1 MCYFGIIKLDTMKKI
16 IIRLLVCITA
26 FTCFSYALV
35 LHKEENC
42 EHEHHYIGHVHETF
56 AEILS
61 ECPYC
66 HADLVSR
73 IIPATCESDGNYY
86 VYCPNGDYSDRGT
99 IPKLGH
105 DYKETVLVEATC
117 TKKGEVRYECTR
129 CGDSYKKETDALGHN
144 YLYKVTKEATC
155 TEEGTR
161 KYTCTRCYDSYTK
174 TIDALGH
181 DFEYEEVEATCTK
194 DGYKK
199 GVCKRCGEETKEVYP
214 ALGHKLGTFKTVKEA
229 TCTEDGIKE
238 AICSVCNETIKETI
252 PKLGHKFP
260 DEWTV
265 EKEAG
270 FFHEGIETKTCSVC
284 GEKISQS
291 IPKKDPTPLI
301 IGGSVGVLAV
311 IGGALAYFNKLK
323 KPSKKLKKQEDVLD
337 KDPLKPEFEDKSI
350 LVRSSNEELILNLKG
365 KKFLEVSTCES
376 EELKDNAIENE
387 PDLIICEI
395 NSDEEYDTI
404 IKLKEEELSEFSLS
418 LILSKELIKKN
429 EETLKSLKEEKKIV
443 DYVTPDTDVDIMQVK
458 LVLPVLKPKM
468 NSDETLGNIGMV
480 ADALGIP
487 YVSKIIDVYVTG
499 RDLKATLEEEEKGV
513 SEVSTI
519 IGDIASILGFD
530 TVASVA
536 GLVDDIDS
544 IRSALDSE
552 SGVHE
557 KSAGIE
563 GAKDIVDVVSD
574 IVNKD

>member
-1 MCYFGIIKLDTMKKI
+1 MKRI
-16 IIRLLVCITA
+16 IIRLLVTILVISS
-26 FTCFSYALV
+26 FSYALF
-35 LHKEENC
+35 LNREQEEN
-42 EHEHHYIGHVHETF
+42 HDSFFHVHVYHLHAISDGDAIRTCT
-56 AEILS
+56 APGCIGGTVRARRVVQPTCTS
-61 ECPYC
+61 EGSYLEMCDQCGYIAPS
-66 HADLVSR
+66 VTV
-73 IIPATCESDGNYY
+73 IPA
-86 VYCPNGDYSDRGT
+86 
-99 IPKLGH
+99 LGH
-105 DYKETVLVEATC
+105 NYEPHTEKEATC
-117 TKKGEVRYECTR
+117 TQTGQIRYECSR
-129 CGDSYKKETDALGHN
+129 CHDAYYETTEALGHN

-155 TEEGTR
+155 TEEGIRT
-161 KYTCTRCYDSYTK
+161 YTCTRCYNKYTK

-199 GVCKRCGEETKEVYP
+199 GICKRCGEETNEVYP
-214 ALGHKLGTFKTVKEA
+214 ALGHKLGTFKIVKEA
-229 TCTEDGIKE
+229 TCTEDGVKE
-238 AICSVCNETIKETI
+238 AICSVCNETVKETI
-252 PKLGHKFP
+252 PKLGHKFSE
-260 DEWTV
+260 EWTV

-270 FFHEGIETKTCSVC
+270 FFSDGLETKTCSVC

-291 IPKKDPTPLI
+291 IPKKDSTPLI
-301 IGGSVGVLAV
+301 IGGSAAALAV
-311 IGGALAYFNKLK
+311 VGSALAYFNKLK
-323 KPSKKLKKQEDVLD
+323 KPSKKPKKQKDVLD

-350 LVRSSNEELILNLKG
+350 LVRSSNEEFILNLKG
-365 KKFLEVSTCES
+365 KKFLEVSTCEF

-395 NSDEEYDTI
+395 NSDEEYDTV
-404 IKLKEEELSEFSLS
+404 IKLMEEELSDFSLS
-418 LILSKELIKKN
+418 LILSKELIEKN
-429 EETLKSLKEEKKIV
+429 KETLEKLKEEKKIV

-499 RDLKATLEEEEKGV
+499 RDLKTTLEEEEKGV
-513 SEVSTI
+513 SEISTI
-519 IGDIASILGFD
+519 IADIASILGFD
-530 TVASVA
+530 TIASVA

-544 IRSALDSE
+544 IKSALDSE

-574 IVNKD
+574 IVNKN